1 MAAAPGR
8 TIFNRSEIQTLG
20 KSELISALLENDEDL
35 LEAELS
41 RKSNDELKQD
51 LTKQSDQLLAEVRKK
66 NEEVDGPE
74 DDELDCD
81 PLVSGDC
88 APKEPFEFFEN
99 DLAPPGQDRVIT
111 PAEMEVREL
120 KAEISEA
127 NQYQQKQDVV
137 FRQFVRGLL
146 TENEESE
153 SLPKLNIPHITFNV
167 DARLINY
174 YYNRVYKNQ
183 DQDALHIEYFE
194 GKQNLTDLHK
204 STDIDTTMKELNEEL
219 AAMSAAKFKCPDARI
234 PSFEVEP
241 TRQINNGIPIR
252 MQEILPLRDYYRC
265 NDSASSCGIN
275 EKCEYYCNFY
285 NGKVHEMNICSLYN
299 ILNDGELD
307 SRPTR
312 FLTLCLVNLDI
323 GDFKDCDDC
332 AGKLRRAIRAA
343 QIWVERNS
351 DEPKVYWQ
359 TMIIMNAYLLFIQRF
374 LKNAPEAY
382 SEVLSDYMEYLH
394 EVRHL
399 VLNSKAKE
407 LRVPVTDM
415 IGDIELTIG
424 FIIKRL
430 MGCTR
435 TEEVGETGTQKETVI
450 RDLLKKFD
458 VNNLDGIDFNNPMDL
473 YIAITDAYSGRER
486 S

>member
-1 MAAAPGR
+1 MFFSRAKDKMAAAPGR

-41 RKSNDELKQD
+41 RKSNDELKRD

-146 TENEESE
+146 TDEDSE
-153 SLPKLNIPHITFNV
+153 SLPTLDIPHITFKV

-183 DQDALHIEYFE
+183 DQDALHVEYFE

-204 STDIDTTMKELNEEL
+204 STDIDTMDALNNELKGMNP
-219 AAMSAAKFKCPDARI
+219 SAFCPDSRL
-234 PSFEVEP
+234 PSFNVSSQ
-241 TRQINNGIPIR
+241 QINNGVPVR
-252 MQEILPLRDYYRC
+252 MQQIVPLRNYYRC
-265 NDSASSCGIN
+265 KPEETSCGIADR
-275 EKCEYYCNFY
+275 CEYFCNFY
-285 NGKVHEMNICSLYN
+285 NGKDHEMNICSLYN

-307 SRPTR
+307 SKPIR

-323 GDFKDCDDC
+323 GDFEDCTDC
-332 AGKLRRAIRAA
+332 AKKLKGAIRAA

-351 DEPKVYWQ
+351 DEPNVYRQ

-374 LKNAPEAY
+374 LKGNPEAY
-382 SEVLSDYMEYLH
+382 SEVLSDYMGYLH

-424 FIIKRL
+424 FIIKRS

-435 TEEVGETGTQKETVI
+435 TAPIEADPDDNTSDDDPDI
-450 RDLLKKFD
+450 W
-458 VNNLDGIDFNNPMDL
+458 I
-473 YIAITDAYSGRER
+473 
-486 S
+486 

>member
-35 LEAELS
+35 LEAELT

-66 NEEVDGPE
+66 NEEVAGPE

-146 TENEESE
+146 TENDESE
-153 SLPKLNIPHITFNV
+153 SLPKLEMDDDILFNV
-167 DARLINY
+167 DVRLINY
-174 YYNRVYKNQ
+174 YYNRVYNNQ
-183 DQDALHIEYFE
+183 NEDALHTEYFE
-194 GKQNLTDLHK
+194 GKQNLVDFK
-204 STDIDTTMKELNEEL
+204 STDDTSMKLLNNELKE
-219 AAMSAAKFKCPDARI
+219 MGVSKFKCPEPT
-234 PSFEVEP
+234 PSFEVS
-241 TRQINNGIPIR
+241 TQQNRHGVPIR
-252 MQEILPLRDYYRC
+252 MKKIESLLSYYRC
-265 NDSASSCGIN
+265 RTEATSCGIN
-275 EKCEYYCNFY
+275 DMCEYFCNFY
-285 NGKVHEMNICSLYN
+285 NGTDHEMNICSLYN
-299 ILNDGELD
+299 ILNDGKLD

-374 LKNAPEAY
+374 LEQEPEAY

-424 FIIKRL
+424 FIIKRS
-430 MGCTR
+430 MGCVKR
-435 TEEVGETGTQKETVI
+435 VPEETV
-450 RDLLKKFD
+450 RWELQPRQLRPRQPKVGK
-458 VNNLDGIDFNNPMDL
+458 LGPMPMEMGNWDR
-473 YIAITDAYSGRER
+473 Y
-486 S
+486 

>member
-35 LEAELS
+35 LEAELT
-41 RKSNDELKQD
+41 RKSNDELKRD

-146 TENEESE
+146 TDEESE
-153 SLPKLNIPHITFNV
+153 SLPKLEINHITFNV

-183 DQDALHIEYFE
+183 DEDALHIEYFE

-275 EKCEYYCNFY
+275 DKCEYYCNFY
-285 NGKVHEMNICSLYN
+285 HGKDHEMNICSLYN
-299 ILNDGELD
+299 ILNDGKLD

-435 TEEVGETGTQKETVI
+435 TEEVDGTGSEAPVTTGLPEVSRMPLSI
-450 RDLLKKFD
+450 
-458 VNNLDGIDFNNPMDL
+458 M
-473 YIAITDAYSGRER
+473 
-486 S
+486 

>member
-1 MAAAPGR
+1 M
-8 TIFNRSEIQTLG
+8 Q
-20 KSELISALLENDEDL
+20 ELN
-35 LEAELS
+35 
-41 RKSNDELKQD
+41 NELKD
-51 LTKQSDQLLAEVRKK
+51 MDAS
-66 NEEVDGPE
+66 NFN
-74 DDELDCD
+74 
-81 PLVSGDC
+81 C
-88 APKEPFEFFEN
+88 AN
-99 DLAPPGQDRVIT
+99 
-111 PAEMEVREL
+111 
-120 KAEISEA
+120 
-127 NQYQQKQDVV
+127 
-137 FRQFVRGLL
+137 
-146 TENEESE
+146 
-153 SLPKLNIPHITFNV
+153 
-167 DARLINY
+167 AR
-174 YYNRVYKNQ
+174 
-183 DQDALHIEYFE
+183 
-194 GKQNLTDLHK
+194 T
-204 STDIDTTMKELNEEL
+204 
-219 AAMSAAKFKCPDARI
+219 
-234 PSFEVEP
+234 PSFEVKP
-241 TRQINNGIPIR
+241 TQIDNGVPIQ
-252 MQEILPLRDYYRC
+252 MQEIMPLRKYYRC
-265 NDSASSCGIN
+265 NQSASSCGIN

-374 LKNAPEAY
+374 LEQDPEAY

-424 FIIKRL
+424 FIIKRS

-435 TEEVGETGTQKETVI
+435 TEEVDGTGPEAPVTTGLPEVQRMPLSI
-450 RDLLKKFD
+450 
-458 VNNLDGIDFNNPMDL
+458 M
-473 YIAITDAYSGRER
+473 
-486 S
+486 